1 MSKVRLIENFL
12 SFQGEGKDVG
22 QPMIILRF
30 KRCSRVS
37 AGTPCPFCDTL
48 VKMRIS
54 NEADY
59 ALRDIQN
66 IVDEH
71 NCGLLITGG
80 EPTFNLNL
88 NQTISLINGVNAP
101 IYNVETNG
109 CNLVG
114 LIKKVDPVKKVR
126 FILSPKIFTN
136 EDLGFYMKLSKEI
149 MNDERVYI
157 KLVCEDKEL
166 IYEYLDFL
174 KVLNFPNL
182 RVYLMPQGKTRDEL
196 IGNSEVVLD
205 MAEKYNFCISDRMHI
220 VYNFT

>member
-88 NQTISLINGVNAP
+88 SQTISLINGVNAP
-101 IYNVETNG
+101 VYNVETNG
-109 CNLVG
+109 CDLVG
-114 LIKKVDPVKKVR
+114 LIKKVDPTKKVR
-126 FILSPKIFTN
+126 FILSPKIFTEGDLMFYIKLTKSILGN
-136 EDLGFYMKLSKEI
+136 EKVF
-149 MNDERVYI
+149 I
-157 KLVCEDKEL
+157 KLVCEDRSL
-166 IYEYLDFL
+166 ISEYLEFL
-174 KVLNFPNL
+174 KEINFPNL